1 MQHLNSEMKQQQ
13 LDWRR
18 SQVLQYSSE
27 GYSQLEIA
35 HKLQVDLATVN
46 RDIHFLKMQ
55 AQESLHKHIH
65 EIIPLEYQKAMLGI
79 KRNLKQT
86 LEIAES
92 ATDPKTK
99 LQARAIFN
107 DCYKYIMDL
116 TTNGAIIKDAI
127 KFVTQKTEQ
136 LDIIRK
142 IDEKIEV
149 MHEEEEETTTN
160 GVF

>member
-55 AQESLHKHIH
+55 AQ
-65 EIIPLEYQKAMLGI
+65 
-79 KRNLKQT
+79 
-86 LEIAES
+86 
-92 ATDPKTK
+92 
-99 LQARAIFN
+99 
-107 DCYKYIMDL
+107 
-116 TTNGAIIKDAI
+116 
-127 KFVTQKTEQ
+127 
-136 LDIIRK
+136 
-142 IDEKIEV
+142 
-149 MHEEEEETTTN
+149 
-160 GVF
+160 

>member
-1 MQHLNSEMKQQQ
+1 M
-13 LDWRR
+13 
-18 SQVLQYSSE
+18 
-27 GYSQLEIA
+27 EIA

-46 RDIHFLKMQ
+46 IYIPFLKMQ

-65 EIIPLEYQKAMLGI
+65 EILEYQKAMLGM

-107 DCYKYIMDL
+107 DYYKYIMDL
-116 TTNGAIIKDAI
+116 TTNGAIVTDAI

-136 LDIIRK
+136 LDIKRK

-149 MHEEEEETTTN
+149 IVDISRVKDLDYRTYQSDIEYFWPISKASTIDFLKLSTHSR
-160 GVF
+160 G

>member
-27 GYSQLEIA
+27 GYSQMEMA

-65 EIIPLEYQKAMLGI
+65 EIIPLEYQKAMQGM

-86 LEIAES
+86 LEIARAQPTLKQSCKPEPFS
-92 ATDPKTK
+92 MIATNTSW
-99 LQARAIFN
+99 I
-107 DCYKYIMDL
+107 
-116 TTNGAIIKDAI
+116 
-127 KFVTQKTEQ
+127 
-136 LDIIRK
+136 
-142 IDEKIEV
+142 
-149 MHEEEEETTTN
+149 
-160 GVF
+160 